1 MFGFT
6 GSLLLHMGFLQ
17 LRQAGTT
24 SLCGQQASLCGG
36 FSCLEHRLQELRLQ
50 YLQNVGSCLWFVG
63 PRAWAQHLLCMGSE
77 SLHRNKLCFFFCLFV
92 FFFKE
97 TEIIKKGSKQGVCCW
112 FSGWDSI
119 LSLLCLDSV
128 LVRELRSLKLC
139 NEAEKE
145 KESSRNSF

>member
-1 MFGFT
+1 MALLGLCCCTWAFSSCGKQALLLFVDSRLLYAGASFVWST
-6 GSLLLHMGFLQ
+6 GS
-17 LRQAGTT
+17 R
-24 SLCGQQASLCGG
+24 SSG
-36 FSCLEHRLQELRLQ
+36 FSTCRMQVPVCGLWVLEHGLSI
-50 YLQNVGSCLWFVG
+50 YYA
-63 PRAWAQHLLCMGSE
+63 RALSHSTE
-77 SLHRNKLCFFFCLFV
+77 INSFF

-119 LSLLCLDSV
+119 LSLMCLDSV